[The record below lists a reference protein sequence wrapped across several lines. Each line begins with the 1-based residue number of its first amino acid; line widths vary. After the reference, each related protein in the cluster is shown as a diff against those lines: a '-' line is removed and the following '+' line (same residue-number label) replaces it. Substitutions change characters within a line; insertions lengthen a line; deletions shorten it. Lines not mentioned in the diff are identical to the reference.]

1 VARIFPRYSLPLVEV
16 TLDHTPAVFIAGAR
30 QVGKSTL
37 AREVVSRRGIPT
49 SVSLDTRAVLE
60 AARADPDAFIAGLD
74 KPVFIDEVQR
84 VPELLL
90 AIKDDLERNR
100 VNGRYLMT
108 GSANILTTP
117 KVADALT
124 GRISLIR
131 LWPLAQAEIE
141 GARTNIVDMALAGDA
156 PRITGAP
163 IGRAAFVSRLVE
175 GGYPALRSVPATTR
189 RRLFNDYVNS
199 TIVRDLREISDA
211 RKLDEVPR
219 LLRRLGSQAANLYV
233 PDNVS
238 RDLRL
243 TRPTVVTYTALL
255 KTVFLV
261 HTLPAWRPGIGSR
274 EVQHEKL
281 HFVDTGL
288 LANMLGVNEMRVAED
303 DQLTGRLL
311 ENFVVMEIVK
321 QLDWADA
328 DAGAFHYRQGRDEV
342 DMILEATSGEIAAVE
357 VKARSRVA
365 ERDWRAIGKLRD
377 DRRGAFKAGIVIYS
391 GEQTLPL
398 SDRIWAVPVSALWR

>member
-1 VARIFPRYSLPLVEV
+1 
-16 TLDHTPAVFIAGAR
+16 
-30 QVGKSTL
+30 
-37 AREVVSRRGIPT
+37 
-49 SVSLDTRAVLE
+49 
-60 AARADPDAFIAGLD
+60 
-74 KPVFIDEVQR
+74 
-84 VPELLL
+84 
-90 AIKDDLERNR
+90 
-100 VNGRYLMT
+100 MT

-156 PRITGAP
+156 PPITGAP